1 VRREPCTLAR
11 CKSIRS
17 LSIALLISISA
28 PLGLAQGQQG
38 GKQKPDACTGNLDC
52 IAFYKRARALA
63 DKQQYSAALSAYQEA
78 YKVGPA
84 PWLLVNIGRMQ
95 QLLGNPAEALQSY
108 DQFLSSPSADQF
120 PSFIQS
126 AKTYR
131 EQALADQRRI
141 SQPVP
146 PPSSLPTENS
156 EVRKPPADRPATEV
170 PLLVEPVAVT
180 QGRPA
185 SEASPILTAGPI
197 HAAAAAG
204 PLPPSAVNPAQPTR
218 DPASP
223 VYKKWWF
230 WTAIGVVVAAGVTG
244 GVVGAL
250 ARRDDGME
258 QPDPMNMTMN
268 PTQRMLPMPGF
279 HPFE

>member
-1 VRREPCTLAR
+1 MLTS

-17 LSIALLISISA
+17 LLIALLILSAA
-28 PLGLAQGQQG
+28 PLGLAQSQQG
-38 GKQKPDACTGNLDC
+38 GKQKPDACTGNREC
-52 IAFYKRARALA
+52 VAFYKRARALA

-95 QLLGNPAEALQSY
+95 QLLGSPAEAIQRY

-131 EQALADQRRI
+131 EQALADQLRI

-146 PPSSLPTENS
+146 PTSNLPLES
-156 EVRKPPADRPATEV
+156 AAVQKSPADRPATAE
-170 PLLVEPVAVT
+170 PLPVGSAAAA
-180 QGRPA
+180 QSRP
-185 SEASPILTAGPI
+185 SPEASPLPAEGPVLAG
-197 HAAAAAG
+197 AAPAG
-204 PLPPSAVNPAQPTR
+204 HLYPSAVAPAQPTR
-218 DPASP
+218 DSVSP

-230 WTAIGVVVAAGVTG
+230 WTAIGVVVAAGVAG
-244 GVVGAL
+244 GVGGAL

-258 QPDPMNMTMN
+258 QPNMNMN
-268 PTQRMLPMPGF
+268 PTPRMLPMPGF
-279 HPFE
+279 HPFD